1 MAAEPHIGPKGLQRR
16 DIADRARITHIGD
29 EDGRSLGG
37 ERFGGGPA
45 GDAGTEHDD
54 TAPPERVAHP
64 EPPRAMKSA

>member
-1 MAAEPHIGPKGLQRR
+1 MATEPHIGAEGLELG
-16 DIADRARITHIGD
+16 DIADRARIAHIGD

-37 ERFGGGPA
+37 ERLGGGPA
-45 GDAGTEHDD
+45 GNAGAEHDD